1 MQLQLQNDKFPSKAL
16 QESAVRIFESAH
28 LCSIATITSSSHAH
42 INTAFFCYDK
52 FLEIFFLSETD
63 SIHAQNLLSNSSIAL
78 SIFDTHQPWGEPLLG
93 MQVFGECKIASI
105 EDHIRA
111 AALYRSRFPVYV
123 KHLNGFLLKY
133 RFFKVKP
140 HTLKIVDE
148 IQFPDDEHVI
158 AEVNYT

>member
-1 MQLQLQNDKFPSKAL
+1 MQIHLQNDKFPDKEL
-16 QESAVRIFESAH
+16 QESAVRVLESAH
-28 LCSIATITSSSHAH
+28 LCSIATVNSHSSAH

-63 SIHAQNLLSNSSIAL
+63 SVHAQNLLSNPSVAL
-78 SIFDTHQPWGEPLLG
+78 TIFDTHQPWGEPLLG

-111 AALYRSRFPVYV
+111 AALYRARFPVYV

-133 RFFKVKP
+133 RFFRVRP

-148 IQFPDDEHVI
+148 NQFPDDEHVI
-158 AEVNYT
+158 AKVDYT